1 MENRKREWKEYSSS
15 VGLNDTGKAVKNQA
29 KTREREEAFNPALSH
44 SGSEHT
50 MASWRLVST
59 WASYS

>member
-29 KTREREEAFNPALSH
+29 KTREKKEAFTQHWVTLEVNTPWPAE
-44 SGSEHT
+44 G
-50 MASWRLVST
+50 
-59 WASYS
+59 